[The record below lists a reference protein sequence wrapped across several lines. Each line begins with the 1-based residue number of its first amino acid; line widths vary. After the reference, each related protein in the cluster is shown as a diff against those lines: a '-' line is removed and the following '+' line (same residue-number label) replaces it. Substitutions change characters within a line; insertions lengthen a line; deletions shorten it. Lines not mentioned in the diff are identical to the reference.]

1 MFSTT
6 LLNNEQVRYLVVAE
20 GVLPFFALLLS
31 VNFIDLRNAGSTIK
45 SRPPSAAFGFIWLLI
60 ACLFFLTLL
69 IASMNFDTT
78 SLILYAVFSLV
89 FFICCVMWVLV
100 YKQNKKVAAT
110 WILMLT
116 TLFAC
121 GTMVSGITG
130 ISSQDTYAPMTVGM
144 LSVPA
149 FIWCM
154 FATVLNLYLIQI

>member
-6 LLNNEQVRYLVVAE
+6 LLDNEQVRYLVVAE
-20 GVLPFFALLLS
+20 GILPFFALLLS
-31 VNFIDLRNAGSTIK
+31 VNVNLQAAGSQVK
-45 SRPPSAAFGFIWLLI
+45 SRPPRAVFGLMWLLI

-69 IASMNFDTT
+69 IAAMNFDTT
-78 SLILYAVFSLV
+78 SLVLYAVFALV

-100 YKQNKKVAAT
+100 YKQNKKVAAV

-121 GTMVSGITG
+121 GTMVAGIT
-130 ISSQDTYAPMTVGM
+130 SSSIEDKYAPMTVGM

-149 FIWCM
+149 FVWCT
-154 FATVLNLYLIQI
+154 FATVINMLDVQL